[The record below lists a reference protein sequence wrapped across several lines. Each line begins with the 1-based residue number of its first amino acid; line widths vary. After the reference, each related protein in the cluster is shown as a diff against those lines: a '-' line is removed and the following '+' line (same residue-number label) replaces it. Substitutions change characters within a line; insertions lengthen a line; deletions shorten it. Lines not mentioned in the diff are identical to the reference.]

1 MNKLRKEAAIL
12 LAIPPHDH
20 VVKIIG
26 VCDHPRDYGL
36 VLEFVEGAD
45 LHKMLVSTHGRVHY
59 LDKWTNRLNMIH
71 QITCGMQHLHSLQP
85 PVIHRDLK
93 PRNILVKKSLPNYV
107 CKARYFSILSTVNS

>member
-36 VLEFVEGAD
+36 VLEFIEGAD
-45 LHKMLVSTHGRVHY
+45 LHKMLVSTHGY
-59 LDKWTNRLNMIH
+59 LDKWRNRLTMIH
-71 QITCGMQHLHSLQP
+71 QISCGMHHLHSLHP
-85 PVIHRDLK
+85 PVIHHDLK
-93 PRNILVKKSLPNYV
+93 PRNILVEKSLPNYV
-107 CKARYFSILSTVNS
+107 CKARYFSNLSTVNS